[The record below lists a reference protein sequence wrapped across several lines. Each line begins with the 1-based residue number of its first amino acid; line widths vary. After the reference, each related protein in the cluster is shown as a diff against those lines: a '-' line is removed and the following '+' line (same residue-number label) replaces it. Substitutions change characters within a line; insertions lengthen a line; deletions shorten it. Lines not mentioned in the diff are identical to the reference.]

1 MGIVLNQSFKN
12 TISTYLGFGI
22 GAINTLSLY
31 TNFLSDEYYGLVA
44 FLLSTAT
51 IMMPFMAFGV
61 HNTIIKFYSAFKSK
75 NSINSFLSLMLVLPF
90 VFIIPAFLIGYF
102 SYETLGDLLGKENA
116 IVENYI
122 WHIVILAVVMAYF
135 EIFFA
140 WSKVQM
146 QTVFGNVMKEIFHRV
161 CIMFLLVAVY
171 LEWLTVNQFILAL
184 VAVYVLRM
192 LVMMFYAFSIRFPRL
207 KFEKIDRLSS
217 ILKYSGL
224 MIIAGSVAMLILD
237 IDKFMIGLLLPNIE
251 QVAYY
256 SVAIFIAT
264 VIAVPQRAMHQIMMP
279 LTAKYLNEKDK
290 PALEDLY
297 KRSSMSLLVV
307 SGFIFLLIV
316 LNINQLYNILPEEF
330 TGGLFVVLIISL
342 AKLYDNSLGNNNAI
356 LFNSDY
362 YTMVLF
368 FGVLLAIM
376 VIVLNAIFIPIYG
389 IEGSAFATFLAVI
402 IYNTIKVI
410 FVKLK
415 FNMQPFTIN
424 SVKLVL
430 TLIVLSLVF
439 YFWEFSFHPILNII
453 FKSGLIAVFYFL
465 LIFKLNVSEDI
476 SSQIRK
482 YFRLKED

>member
-22 GAINTLSLY
+22 GAINTLFLY
-31 TNFLSDEYYGLVA
+31 TNFLTDEYYGLVA

-61 HNTIIKFYSAFKSK
+61 HNSIIKFYSSFKSK
-75 NSINSFLSLMLVLPF
+75 NSINSFLTLMLFLPL
-90 VFIIPAFLIGYF
+90 VFIIPAALIGYF
-102 SYETLGDLLGKENA
+102 AYDAIGGLLSKENP
-116 IVENYI
+116 IVENYV
-122 WHIVILAVVMAYF
+122 WHIFILAIAMAYF

-161 CIMFLLVAVY
+161 CIMVLLFAVY
-171 LEWLTVNQFILAL
+171 MKWLSVEQFIIGL
-184 VAVYVLRM
+184 VGVYVLRM
-192 LVMMFYAFSIRFPRL
+192 IIMQLYAYSIRFPKL
-207 KFEKIDRLSS
+207 KFQKIDQLSS
-217 ILKYSGL
+217 ILKYAGL
-224 MIIAGSVAMLILD
+224 IIIAGSVAMLILD
-237 IDKFMIGLLLPNIE
+237 IDKFMIGRILKIE

-279 LTAKYLNEKDK
+279 LTAKYLNEDDT

-297 KRSSMSLLVV
+297 KRSSMSLLVI
-307 SGFIFLLIV
+307 SGFIFLLII
-316 LNINQLYNILPEEF
+316 LNINQLYRILPEEF

-362 YTMVLF
+362 YRMVLF

-376 VIVLNAIFIPIYG
+376 AVILNAIFIPIYG
-389 IEGSAFATFLAVI
+389 IEGSAFATFMAVF
-402 IYNTIKVI
+402 IYNTIKII
-410 FVKLK
+410 FVKRK
-415 FNMQPFTIN
+415 FNMQPFTFA
-424 SVKLVL
+424 SVKIIV
-430 TLIVLSLVF
+430 TLIVLSVVF
-439 YFWEFSFHPILNII
+439 YFWEFPFHPIINIAL
-453 FKSGLIAVFYFL
+453 KSGLIGLFYFG
-465 LIFKLNVSEDI
+465 IIYKMNVSEDI
-476 SSQIRK
+476 SKQIKK
-482 YFRLKED
+482 YLKL